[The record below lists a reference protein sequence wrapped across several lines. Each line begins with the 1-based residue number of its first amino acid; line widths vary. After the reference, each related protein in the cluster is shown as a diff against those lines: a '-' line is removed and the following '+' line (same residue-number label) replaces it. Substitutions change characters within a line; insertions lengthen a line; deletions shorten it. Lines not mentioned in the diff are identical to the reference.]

1 MGVNKNLKFSDCSQ
15 KISQWFHEL
24 KREPKFGEKVRILI
38 MGYMIGFSLLYAG
51 YTLKIE
57 PMQKEYAQK
66 ARKYLNTANLNSVT
80 KADIAAKVR
89 ALMTTEYARLK
100 KQDEILKTQAEIMQ
114 LHADLSDKIWQ
125 NKGDEQ
131 SFLQVVL
138 SLLPNSPAPMGQGM
152 ARLNQLPVIKQDGY
166 KIFPVSL
173 NGHGSYDRLLT
184 YFKYL
189 ESRSEIG
196 LFDKITINSEN
207 SGKPGQDLNFSIQ
220 VGRIQVE
227 KSL

>member
-1 MGVNKNLKFSDCSQ
+1 MGVNKNLNFSEYSQ
-15 KISQWFHEL
+15 KIKQWFHEL
-24 KREPKFGEKVRILI
+24 KREPKFGEKVRIII

-57 PMQKEYAQK
+57 PMQKKYAK
-66 ARKYLNTANLNSVT
+66 ETKKYLNTVNLNSAT
-80 KADIAAKVR
+80 KADIDAKVR
-89 ALMTTEYARLK
+89 MMMTNEYVKLK
-100 KQDEILKTQAEIMQ
+100 KQDEKLKTQAEILELQ
-114 LHADLSDKIWQ
+114 ANLLDKMWQ
-125 NKGDEQ
+125 NNGNEQ
-131 SFLQVVL
+131 MFFQVVL
-138 SLLPNSPAPMGQGM
+138 SLLPASPASMGQGM
-152 ARLNQLPVIKQDGY
+152 ARLKQLPVIKHDGY

-173 NGHGSYDRLLT
+173 AGHVSYDRLLT

-196 LFDKITINSEN
+196 VFDKFTINSE
-207 SGKPGQDLNFSIQ
+207 SGGKPGQDLNFSIQ

>member
-1 MGVNKNLKFSDCSQ
+1 MGVNKNLNFSDYSQ
-15 KISQWFHEL
+15 KIGQWFHEL
-24 KREPKFGEKVRILI
+24 KREPKFGEKVRIII

-57 PMQKEYAQK
+57 PMQKKYAKEAKELNK
-66 ARKYLNTANLNSVT
+66 AGLNSAV

-89 ALMTTEYARLK
+89 KMMSTEYERLK
-100 KQDEILKTQAEIMQ
+100 KQDENLKTQTEIMQ
-114 LHADLSDKIWQ
+114 LQTNISGKTWQ

-131 SFLQVVL
+131 TFFQVVL

-152 ARLNQLPVIKQDGY
+152 AQLKQLPVIKHDGY
-166 KIFPVSL
+166 KIFPVTL
-173 NGHGSYDRLLT
+173 NGHTSYGRLLT

-196 LFDKITINSEN
+196 IFDKFTINSE
-207 SGKPGQDLNFSIQ
+207 SGGKPNQDLNFSIQ
-220 VGRIQVE
+220 VGRIKVE
-227 KSL
+227 NLL